1 MFRNY
6 MMAALRNL
14 ARNRLYTGIN
24 IVGLGIGFTAAILMA
39 LFVRSEF
46 NYDTFLPGYDR
57 VFSVAEIYH
66 PPGGGPLRVDAALPN
81 IAALMRVDYTAID
94 TIARLA
100 QGGGDLRVGAIEV
113 PDGITWADPG
123 FFKVM
128 PFPAIAGDPSATLA
142 RPDGIVLTRAAAR
155 KYFGRD
161 APLGETIEIDRTH
174 RMEVGAVIEDIPA
187 NSHLAAQIFASGLAS
202 FSPLS
207 IADRADRGDIGDTAF
222 TYFRLARGASVD
234 PIRDDMAAFLERHAI
249 GPQAALHLTPPVL
262 ELSIVPLRDIH
273 LRPAALGALTAR
285 ANKETLLALAAT
297 GGLIVLIAAIN
308 YVTLMTARSTKRG
321 VEVGIRKVVGAT
333 RRSLVAQFIGE
344 SLLYVGIAMVVAMAC
359 LELLIPWFNAYAT
372 ANLAFAYWRDPWLF
386 GALVALVF
394 TVGALAGIY
403 PAMTLSSFRPA
414 SVLKGGPL
422 TSVGAGVVR
431 TVLVILQFAMLIG
444 IILMTATI
452 YRQTRFALNDT
463 LRVPTDQILLVTG
476 ACDEAIQHQLRAL
489 PGVRAAACSAPNRL
503 SHVSVHRT
511 DGTQLAFSR
520 TWVDFGYLELYGLRP
535 LAGRFF
541 DHSYGADSV
550 SPDAPA
556 SFQPNVV
563 INETALQQLGFQRPA
578 DAVGKAIFWIR
589 GADLK
594 APPLPSTIIGVAP
607 DFSVTTSRAKI
618 DPVIYLVDRSTLGM
632 LNVKLDGGKIPETL
646 ASIDRVWKERNAS
659 RPISRMFLNQIMQR
673 EYMDVIRQGV
683 IFAVFSALAL
693 FLACIGL
700 FGLAAFATER
710 RTKEIGIRKAMG
722 ANSSDI
728 VRLFAWEFSQPVLWA
743 NLVAW
748 PIAYYCANRWLNG
761 FGYHVNLEF
770 WMFLAAGGIAL
781 VIALLTVS
789 GQAFLAARAKPV
801 TALRYE

>member
-6 MMAALRNL
+6 LMAALRNL

-24 IVGLGIGFTAAILMA
+24 IVGLGVGFTAAILMA
-39 LFVRSEF
+39 LYVRSEF

-57 VFSVAEIYH
+57 VFSVTEVYH

-81 IAALMRVDYTAID
+81 IAAPMKVDYPAIG

-100 QGGGDLRVGAIEV
+100 QGGGDLRVGAIETL
-113 PDGITWADPG
+113 DDITWADPG

-128 PFPAIAGDPSATLA
+128 PFPVIAGDPDATLA
-142 RPDGIVLTRAAAR
+142 RPDGLVLTRAAAR

-161 APLGETIEIDRTH
+161 DPIGETIEIDRTY
-174 RMEVGAVIEDIPA
+174 RMQVGAVLEDIPI

-202 FSPLS
+202 FSPLT
-207 IADRADRGDIGDTAF
+207 IADRADRGGIGDTAF
-222 TYFRLARGASVD
+222 TYFRLAPGASVD
-234 PIRDDMAAFLERHAI
+234 PIRADMAAFLERHAI

-262 ELSIVPLRDIH
+262 ELDVVPLRDIH
-273 LRPAALGALTAR
+273 LRPPAVGALTPR

-297 GGLIVLIAAIN
+297 GALIVLIAAIN
-308 YVTLMTARSTKRG
+308 YVTLMTARSAKRA
-321 VEVGIRKVVGAT
+321 VEVGIRKVAGAT

-344 SLLYVGIAMVVAMAC
+344 SLLYVVIAIVVAMAC
-359 LELLIPWFNAYAT
+359 LELVIPWFNANAP
-372 ANLAFAYWRDPWLF
+372 ANLAFAYWQDPRLL
-386 GALVALVF
+386 GALVLLVF
-394 TVGALAGIY
+394 TVGVFAGIY
-403 PAMTLSSFRPA
+403 PAMGLSSFRPA

-422 TSVGAGVVR
+422 ASAGAGVVR
-431 TVLVILQFAMLIG
+431 TGLVILQFAMLIG

-463 LRVPTDQILLVTG
+463 LRVPTDQILWVTG
-476 ACDEAIQHQLRAL
+476 ACDDAIQHQIQAL
-489 PGVRAAACSAPNRL
+489 PGVRAAACSAPYRL
-503 SHVSVHRT
+503 SHVSVHRI

-541 DHSYGADSV
+541 DNSFGADSV

-578 DAVGKAIFWIR
+578 DAIGKEIFWIR
-589 GADLK
+589 GADLRS
-594 APPLPSTIIGVAP
+594 PPAPSTIIGVAP
-607 DFSVTTSRAKI
+607 DFSATASRAKI
-618 DPVIYLVDRSTLGM
+618 DPAIYLVDRSALNV
-632 LNVKLDGGKIPETL
+632 LNVKLDGGMIPETL
-646 ASIDRVWKERNAS
+646 ASIDRVWKDLNAS
-659 RPISRMFLNQIMQR
+659 RPISRVFLNQLMQR
-673 EYMDVIRQGV
+673 QYMDVIRQGV

-693 FLACIGL
+693 FLSCIGL

-722 ANSSDI
+722 ADSSDI
-728 VRLFAWEFSQPVLWA
+728 VRLFAWEFSKPVLWG
-743 NLVAW
+743 NLLAW
-748 PIAYYCANRWLNG
+748 PMAYYWANRWLNG
-761 FGYHVNLEF
+761 FAYHVNLEF
-770 WMFLAAGGIAL
+770 WMFPAAGSVAL
-781 VIALLTVS
+781 VIALFTVS
-789 GQAFLAARAKPV
+789 GQAFFAARAKPV

>member
-24 IVGLGIGFTAAILMA
+24 IVGLSVGFTAAILMA

-57 VFSVAEIYH
+57 VFSVTEVYH

-81 IAALMRVDYTAID
+81 ISALMKVDYPAID

-100 QGGGDLRVGAIEV
+100 QGGGDLRVGGIEAL
-113 PDGITWADPG
+113 DGITWADPG

-128 PFPAIAGDPSATLA
+128 PLPVIAGDPSATLA

-161 APLGETIEIDRTH
+161 APIGEAIEIDRTY
-174 RMEVGAVIEDIPA
+174 RMQVGAVIEDIPV

-207 IADRADRGDIGDTAF
+207 IADRGDRGSIGDTAF
-222 TYFRLARGASVD
+222 TYFRLGSGASVEPVRGD
-234 PIRDDMAAFLERHAI
+234 LAAFLERHAI

-262 ELSIVPLRDIH
+262 ELIIVPLRDIH
-273 LRPAALGALTAR
+273 LSLPALGALTAR

-308 YVTLMTARSTKRG
+308 YVTLMTARSAKRA

-344 SLLYVGIAMVVAMAC
+344 SLLYVVIAMILAMAC
-359 LELLIPWFNAYAT
+359 LELLIPWFNGYAA
-372 ANLAFAYWRDPWLF
+372 ANLTFAYWRDPVIL

-403 PAMTLSSFRPA
+403 PALTLSSFRPA

-422 TSVGAGVVR
+422 ASAGAGVVR
-431 TVLVILQFAMLIG
+431 TGLVVLQFAMLIG

-452 YRQTRFALNDT
+452 YRQTRFALIDT
-463 LRVPTDQILLVTG
+463 LRVPTDQILLVTD
-476 ACDEAIQHQLRAL
+476 ACDEAIQHQIQAL
-489 PGVRAAACSAPNRL
+489 PGVRAAACSAPYHQ
-503 SHVSVHRT
+503 SHVSVHKI

-520 TWVDFGYLELYGLRP
+520 TWADFGYLELYGLRP

-541 DHSYGADSV
+541 DNSYGADSV

-563 INETALQQLGFQRPA
+563 INETALQQLGFQKPA
-578 DAVGKAIFWIR
+578 DAIGKSIFWIR
-589 GADLK
+589 GADLR

-607 DFSVTTSRAKI
+607 DFSATASRAKI
-618 DPVIYLVDRSTLGM
+618 DPTIYLIDRSTLNM
-632 LNVKLDGGKIPETL
+632 LNVQLDGRKIPETL
-646 ASIDRVWKERNAS
+646 ASIDRLWKEFNAS
-659 RPISRMFLNQIMQR
+659 RPIGRMFLNQIMQR
-673 EYMDVIRQGV
+673 EYTDVIRQGV

-710 RTKEIGIRKAMG
+710 RTKEVGIRKAMG
-722 ANSSDI
+722 ADSSDI
-728 VRLFAWEFSQPVLWA
+728 VRLFAWEFSKPVLWA
-743 NLVAW
+743 NLLAW
-748 PIAYYCANRWLNG
+748 PIAYYCAGRWLSG
-761 FGYHVNLEF
+761 FAYHVDLEL
-770 WMFLAAGGIAL
+770 WLFLAAGGIAL

-789 GQAFLAARAKPV
+789 GHAFLAARAKPV

>member
-6 MMAALRNL
+6 LMAALRNL
-14 ARNRLYTGIN
+14 ARNRLYSGIN
-24 IVGLGIGFTAAILMA
+24 IVGLGVGFTAAILMA
-39 LFVRSEF
+39 LYVRSEL

-57 VFSVAEIYH
+57 VFSVAEVYH

-81 IAALMRVDYTAID
+81 IAAPMRVDYPAIE

-100 QGGGDLRVGAIEV
+100 QGGGDLRVGAVETL
-113 PDGITWADPG
+113 DDITWADPG

-128 PFPAIAGDPSATLA
+128 PFPVIAGDPSATLA
-142 RPDGIVLTRAAAR
+142 RPDGLVLTRTAAR

-161 APLGETIEIDRTH
+161 APIGETIELDRTH
-174 RMEVGAVIEDIPA
+174 RMQVGAVIEDIPV
-187 NSHLAAQIFASGLAS
+187 NSHLATQIFGSGLAS

-207 IADRADRGDIGDTAF
+207 IADRADRGGIGDTAF
-222 TYFRLARGASVD
+222 TYFRLAPGASVD
-234 PIRDDMAAFLERHAI
+234 PIRADMTAFLERHAI

-262 ELSIVPLRDIH
+262 ELIIVPLRDIH
-273 LRPAALGALTAR
+273 LRPAALGAMTAR
-285 ANKETLLALAAT
+285 GNKETLIALAAT

-308 YVTLMTARSTKRG
+308 YVTLMTARSTKRA
-321 VEVGIRKVVGAT
+321 VEVGIRKVVGAN
-333 RRSLVAQFIGE
+333 RRSLIAQFIGE
-344 SLLYVGIAMVVAMAC
+344 SLLYVVIAMILATAC

-372 ANLAFAYWRDPWLF
+372 ANIAFAYWRDPLLL
-386 GALVALVF
+386 GALVTLVF
-394 TVGALAGIY
+394 TVGVLAGIY
-403 PAMTLSSFRPA
+403 PALTLSSFRPA

-422 TSVGAGVVR
+422 ATAGAGVVR
-431 TVLVILQFAMLIG
+431 TGLVILQFAMLIG

-463 LRVPTDQILLVTG
+463 LRVPADQILWVAG
-476 ACDEAIQHQLRAL
+476 ACDEAIQHQIRAL
-489 PGVRAAACSAPNRL
+489 PGVRAAACSAPYSQ
-503 SHVSVHRT
+503 SHVSVHRI

-541 DHSYGADSV
+541 DDSYGADSV

-563 INETALQQLGFQRPA
+563 INESALQQLGFQNPA
-578 DAVGKAIFWIR
+578 EAVGKELFWIR
-589 GADLK
+589 GADLR

-607 DFSVTTSRAKI
+607 DFSATASRAKI
-618 DPVIYLVDRSTLGM
+618 DPTIYLIDRSTLNM

-646 ASIDRVWKERNAS
+646 ASIDRIWKELEAS
-659 RPISRMFLNQIMQR
+659 RPISRVFLDQIMQR
-673 EYMDVIRQGV
+673 QYMDVIRQGV

-728 VRLFAWEFSQPVLWA
+728 VRLFAWEFSKPVLWA
-743 NLVAW
+743 NLLAW
-748 PIAYYCANRWLNG
+748 PIAYYCADRWLDG
-761 FGYHVNLEF
+761 FAYHVGLEL

-789 GQAFLAARAKPV
+789 GHTFLAARAKPI